1 MNSRFEHLRHEEYPD
16 AAPVTTYSS
25 ENISPDRTE
34 TIHIHYAEA
43 KPGKWVGGYS
53 VFWKNGRQSL
63 MIPSLAD
70 GWFSSSREAKLFYLG
85 FMLNYLEFFTEDN
98 QFAIKEAVNKYSQS
112 TLFE

>member
-1 MNSRFEHLRHEEYPD
+1 MNSRFEYLRHEEYPD

-43 KPGKWVGGYS
+43 EPGKWVGGYS

-63 MIPSLAD
+63 KIPSLAD
-70 GWFSSSREAKLFYLG
+70 GWFSSSREAKLFYLD

>member
-1 MNSRFEHLRHEEYPD
+1 MNSRYEYLRHEEYPD

-34 TIHIHYAEA
+34 TIHLHYAEA
-43 KPGKWVGGYS
+43 EPGKWVGGYS

-63 MIPSLAD
+63 KIPSLSD

>member
-16 AAPVTTYSS
+16 AAPVASYYS
-25 ENISPDRTE
+25 ENISLDRTE
-34 TIHIHYAEA
+34 TIHIHFAEA
-43 KPGKWVGGYS
+43 ERGKWVGGYS

-63 MIPSLAD
+63 KIPSLAD
-70 GWFSSSREAKLFYLG
+70 GWFSSAREAKLFYLG
-85 FMLNYLEFFTEDN
+85 FMLGYLEFFTGEN